1 MYYLTQ
7 KIGSKKYAIAEWIG
21 DKNSSIRLAEC
32 VFSFHGM
39 KISYPEFRVEFKSRV
54 ENEKIYKGK
63 SNDFKLFTDD
73 INQAA
78 QYYDRDIINRYLEM
92 GKTKEYILDLRPE
105 YEKYFEV
112 DNG

>member
-54 ENEKIYKGK
+54 ESEKIFKGK
-63 SNDFKLFTDD
+63 SNNFQLLTDTID
-73 INQAA
+73 EAA
-78 QYYDRDIINRYLEM
+78 GYYDRNIINRYLEL
-92 GKTKEYILDLRPE
+92 GRSKEYVLDLYPE
-105 YEKYFEV
+105 FEKYFEV